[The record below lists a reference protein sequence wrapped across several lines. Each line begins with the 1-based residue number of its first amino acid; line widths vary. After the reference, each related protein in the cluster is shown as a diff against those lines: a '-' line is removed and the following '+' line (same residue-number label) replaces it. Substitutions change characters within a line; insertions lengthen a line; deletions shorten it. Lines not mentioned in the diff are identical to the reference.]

1 MAPPPDDPDD
11 AVAVAPALSVLVAAE
26 LSVLVA
32 AELSVLVAAELSVD
46 EEPESVEE
54 PLLPAALSP
63 LLAIARVHDLVS
75 RTRGS
80 PLFPVIGSSVIV
92 HVWIIGPTA
101 LRGN

>member
-46 EEPESVEE
+46 EPESVEE

-101 LRGN
+101 LRGG